1 MNAKGK
7 ENKSPHVVR
16 MQVANRQVK
25 ICSTLLIVREMQIKT
40 TVKTITS
47 HWSEQP
53 SLKRLQVTNAAEDVE
68 KREPSYTVRGRRVG
82 TATMGNSME
91 VPQKT
96 KNSFYMI
103 QQPHPSAYSWTKI

>member
-7 ENKSPHVVR
+7 ENKSPHAVR

-25 ICSTLLIVREMQIKT
+25 IRSALPIIREMQIKS

-53 SLKRLQVTNAAEDVE
+53 SLKRLQITNAAEDVE
-68 KREPSYTVRGRRVG
+68 KREPSYTVRG
-82 TATMGNSME
+82 
-91 VPQKT
+91 
-96 KNSFYMI
+96 I
-103 QQPHPSAYSWTKI
+103 